1 MSKRVKI
8 FEPEFERVTEGRS
21 IKEVVKNKKAKLLKQ
36 RNVAERTLMTFV
48 NGGEEA
54 ILQQRQYIEYSPY
67 SKLELEKLP
76 AVRFDEVSRNHF
88 VDLDKIE
95 EAIKPKSGAKKTDT
109 DKVPSKKDAIIEAI
123 LVKQKEFKEVFTV
136 KD

>member
-8 FEPEFERVTEGRS
+8 FEPKFERVVEGRS
-21 IKEVVKNKKAKLLKQ
+21 IREVVKNKKAKLLKH

-67 SKLELEKLP
+67 SKSELEKLS
-76 AVRFDEVSRNHF
+76 ADRFDEVRRNHF
-88 VDLDKIE
+88 VDLDRIE
-95 EAIKPKSGAKKTDT
+95 ESIKPKSGAKNT
-109 DKVPSKKDAIIEAI
+109 DKAVPSKKNAIIEAI
-123 LVKQKEFKEVFTV
+123 LAKQKEFKEVFTV